1 VKRIDELLRRRQ
13 QRIDDAASATCVQ
26 PADGDSDSCHGCGP
40 SSGWPHLLQ
49 GPGWMPA
56 LEQAN
61 SCWPIHRGRHSA
73 TAHMDMGRLQSIGQR
88 LAGRSVH
95 SAALIY
101 TEYLR
106 VQRTARASKCNQAK
120 AGRQAGSD
128 DCDYTTTT
136 HTMGL
141 C

>member
-1 VKRIDELLRRRQ
+1 MKRIDELHRRRQ

-56 LEQAN
+56 LQQAN
-61 SCWPIHRGRHSA
+61 ICRPIHRGRHSA
-73 TAHMDMGRLQSIGQR
+73 TAQMDMGRLQSIGQNVG
-88 LAGRSVH
+88 GRSVH

-106 VQRTARASKCNQAK
+106 VQRTASQRMQPGK
-120 AGRQAGSD
+120 GRQVWLPIFF
-128 DCDYTTTT
+128 CK
-136 HTMGL
+136 ML
-141 C
+141 L